1 MNFVAECIQDS
12 LPIWEQCLNS
22 PFLQKPENGTLEESS
37 FLGYLIDDRFYQREY
52 ARFFAWGMTEY
63 LMACLPCMISQ
74 TKVANR

>member
-1 MNFVAECIQDS
+1 MYSRQPTHLGAVSELSVPAK
-12 LPIWEQCLNS
+12 L
-22 PFLQKPENGTLEESS
+22 ENGTLEESS

-63 LMACLPCMISQ
+63 LMACLPCIISQ